1 MEIMAKRAKPA
12 KPVEEPE
19 QRATPAR
26 RSRRR
31 IEPIEPDE
39 PFEPFE
45 PTTPPD
51 ISEPFDGNEPDEM
64 EPVEFAEPDGLAFGA
79 GMDGAREF
87 AYDDDRP
94 LIERVEADLVEGG
107 VLSRALPGYEERPAQ
122 VIMARRV
129 AQALE
134 RDEHLVVEASTGTG
148 KSLAY
153 LLPIVRSGKVA
164 LLSTANKAL
173 QEQLFFK
180 DIPFV
185 QAHIQPFEAAL
196 VKGMGNYLCLDRL
209 GEERAFQAL
218 AHTPGFDAV
227 EEAVEDGEWDG
238 DLDLLPGAIP
248 SDVRARV
255 AADSDQ
261 CAWRAC
267 PFFNDCYVRKMRDR
281 AREAHVIVVN
291 HTLLLLDAA
300 MGGFLLPE
308 RDVVVIDEAHHLEE
322 EATRAFT
329 ATVTPGRVNSLLAL
343 RRLREIAEER
353 ALREVSAAN
362 AAAWEALG
370 RVVGDMRFGRMRLDW
385 PLEEGK
391 RLANALDDLATNL
404 QRQRP
409 LNMSEKDEQLFE
421 KLVKR
426 ARALAKDVKTVFAV
440 DDLDRRVY
448 YVEAVRAGRRD
459 TLQHAVSAAPLA
471 VTDLLRDQLFDKV
484 KTIAT
489 SATLAIGGDFSF
501 FRSRVGLEGAPGL
514 TLPYAFDYPTH
525 ALLYLPR
532 MRFDPAF
539 GDASKPYLLEI
550 AVEMRALVEES
561 FGRAFLLFS
570 SRRAL
575 DGVYAEIGDVLQAQ
589 GYATLVQGRDFTRL
603 ELLRQF
609 RERERAVL
617 FGLKS
622 FWEGVDVPGDA
633 LSLVVI
639 DKLPFDPPDD
649 PVHEARVNRM
659 KAAGANWFGGYV
671 LPNAILRL
679 KQGVGRLIRTR
690 DDRGVMAI
698 LDRRIYTKS
707 YGRDVMLAL
716 PPARR
721 SERIEDVRDFFSF
734 PDALD

>member
-1 MEIMAKRAKPA
+1 MAKRARTPEGPGDQPGDTLHTRLGTDLAVPVSPA
-12 KPVEEPE
+12 EPE
-19 QRATPAR
+19 APLL
-26 RSRRR
+26 
-31 IEPIEPDE
+31 E
-39 PFEPFE
+39 
-45 PTTPPD
+45 
-51 ISEPFDGNEPDEM
+51 
-64 EPVEFAEPDGLAFGA
+64 
-79 GMDGAREF
+79 
-87 AYDDDRP
+87 DDRP
-94 LIERVEADLVEGG
+94 LSERVEADLRAGG
-107 VLSRALPGYEERPAQ
+107 ALSRALPGYEERPAQ
-122 VIMARRV
+122 ITMARRV
-129 AQALE
+129 ARALE
-134 RDEHLVVEASTGTG
+134 RDQHIVIEAGTGTG

-173 QEQLFFK
+173 QEQLFYK

-209 GEERAFQAL
+209 GEERTFQAL
-218 AHTPGFDAV
+218 APMRGFDLL
-227 EEAVEDGEWDG
+227 EEVIEREEWDG
-238 DLDLLPGAIP
+238 DLDLLPSALP
-248 SDVRARV
+248 NDVRARV

-267 PFFNDCYVRKMRDR
+267 PFFNECYVRQMRDR
-281 AREAHVIVVN
+281 AREAQVIVVN

-353 ALREVSAAN
+353 VQREVAAAN
-362 AAAWEALG
+362 GVAWEALRAAIGGMQRG
-370 RVVGDMRFGRMRLDW
+370 RQRLDR

-391 RLANALDDLATNL
+391 RLASWMDELATSL

-409 LNMSEKDEQLFE
+409 LNMTDKDEQLFE

-426 ARALAKDVKTVFAV
+426 TRALASDIRVVFAV
-440 DDLDRRVY
+440 DKPEERVY
-448 YVEAVRAGRRD
+448 YVEMVRSGRRD
-459 TLQHAVSAAPLA
+459 IPQPSVSAAPLG
-471 VTDLLRDQLFDKV
+471 VTDLLREKLFDRV

-489 SATLAIGGDFSF
+489 SATLAIDGDFNF
-501 FRSRVGLEGAPGL
+501 FRSRVGLEDAAEL
-514 TLPYAFDYPTH
+514 ALPYAFDYANH

-532 MRFDPAF
+532 LRLDPAF
-539 GDASKPYLLEI
+539 GGASGPYLDEI
-550 AVEMRALVEES
+550 AEQMRLLVEAS
-561 FGRAFLLFS
+561 RGRAFLLFS
-570 SRRAL
+570 SQRAM
-575 DGVYAEIGDVLQAQ
+575 DAVYSNIGPDLESRD
-589 GYATLVQGRDFTRL
+589 YATLLQGRDFGRH

-609 RERERAVL
+609 RERSHAVL

-622 FWEGVDVPGDA
+622 FWEGVDVVGEA

-649 PVHEARVNRM
+649 PVQEARVSRM
-659 KAAGANWFGGYV
+659 KAAGENWFGGYV
-671 LPNAILRL
+671 LPGAILRL

-698 LDRRIYTKS
+698 LDRRIYTKA
-707 YGRDVMLAL
+707 YGRQVMLAL

-721 SERIEDVRDFFSF
+721 TDRIEDVRQFF
-734 PDALD
+734 D

>member
-1 MEIMAKRAKPA
+1 MAKRAKPVDEPGERPL
-12 KPVEEPE
+12 KP
-19 QRATPAR
+19 
-26 RSRRR
+26 RRR
-31 IEPIEPDE
+31 ARAIAPIDDADE
-39 PFEPFE
+39 LEALEAAYAQQADEELYF
-45 PTTPPD
+45 PPD
-51 ISEPFDGNEPDEM
+51 QHAPEVDN
-64 EPVEFAEPDGLAFGA
+64 
-79 GMDGAREF
+79 
-87 AYDDDRP
+87 DRP
-94 LIERVEADLVEGG
+94 LVERVEADLREGG
-107 VLSRALPGYEERPAQ
+107 VLSRSLPGYEERSAQ
-122 VIMARRV
+122 IIMARRV

-134 RDEHLVVEASTGTG
+134 RDESLIAEASTGTG

-153 LLPIVRSGKVA
+153 ILPIVRSGKVA

-185 QAHIQPFEAAL
+185 QTRIQPFEAAL

-218 AHTPGFDAV
+218 APTRGFSAIGEALEDDA
-227 EEAVEDGEWDG
+227 WDG
-238 DLDLLPGAIP
+238 DLDLLPSSLP
-248 SDVRARV
+248 NDVRSRV

-261 CAWRAC
+261 CAWRSC

-281 AREAHVIVVN
+281 AREAQIIVVN

-343 RRLREIAEER
+343 RRLREIADER
-353 ALREVSAAN
+353 AQREVSAAN
-362 AAAWEALG
+362 AAAWEALRRATGDLPPG
-370 RVVGDMRFGRMRLDW
+370 RQRLDQ

-391 RLANALDDLATNL
+391 RLATRMDELASSL

-409 LNMSEKDEQLFE
+409 LNMTDKDEQLFE
-421 KLVKR
+421 RLVKR
-426 ARALAKDVKTVFAV
+426 TRALASDIRTVFAV
-440 DDLDRRVY
+440 DKPDERIY
-448 YVEAVRAGRRD
+448 YVEMVRSGRRD
-459 TLQHAVSAAPLA
+459 IPQPSVSAAPLGVA
-471 VTDLLRDQLFDKV
+471 ELLREKLFDQV
-484 KTIAT
+484 RTIAT
-489 SATLAIGGDFSF
+489 SATLAIGGDFNF
-501 FRSRVGLEGAPGL
+501 FRSRVGLTDAPGL

-532 MRFDPAF
+532 LRFDPAF
-539 GDASKPYLLEI
+539 GDASGPYLTEI
-550 AVEMRALVEES
+550 AEEMRTLVEAS
-561 FGRAFLLFS
+561 DGRAFLLFS
-570 SRRAL
+570 SLRAL
-575 DGVYAEIGDVLQAQ
+575 DGVYARIGDELEAR
-589 GYATLVQGRDFTRL
+589 GYATLAQGREFSRL

-609 RERERAVL
+609 RERDRAVL

-622 FWEGVDVPGDA
+622 FWEGVDVAGEA

-649 PVHEARVNRM
+649 PVQEARVSRL
-659 KAAGANWFGGYV
+659 KAAGENWFGGYV

-707 YGRDVMLAL
+707 YGREVMLAL

-721 SERIEDVRDFFSF
+721 TERLADVHAFFAGSS
-734 PDALD
+734 